1 MPIKRYFII
10 GIAALLLS
18 GCSVENT
25 GKENNTSEAVS
36 ASENETKTESTDT
49 TSQTFQDSPQAPDD
63 SNLTEVGKT
72 LEDADGII
80 TLNQYANLNET
91 KQIGDITMTI
101 ADVKVM
107 NLRPS
112 PDLVDYFHGFTHQEV
127 EFPYVRVNVK
137 VKNNSKETLNFAP
150 VAKLTTDQ
158 GETVTW
164 EDDFYL
170 EKLNGELKPGEEK
183 VGSLAFIIDESTP
196 EELKSLSIQTSEVF
210 DDKEKKVGKTEEFQ
224 IGF

>member
-1 MPIKRYFII
+1 MPTKRYFII

-25 GKENNTSEAVS
+25 GKENNSSDAVS
-36 ASENETKTESTDT
+36 ASEKATKTESTET

-63 SNLTEVGKT
+63 RSLKEVGET

-80 TLNQYANLNET
+80 TLKQYANLNVT

-101 ADVKVM
+101 SDVKVM
-107 NLRPS
+107 NLQPS
-112 PDLVDYFHGFTHQEV
+112 PDLVDYFHGFTHEEV

-137 VKNNSKETLNFAP
+137 VKNNSKEPLHFAP

-158 GETVTW
+158 GEAVTW

-183 VGSLAFIIDESTP
+183 VGSLGFIIDESKP
-196 EELKSLSIQTSEVF
+196 EELKSLSIQTSEAF
-210 DDKEKKVGKTEEFQ
+210 NEKEEKVGKIEEFQ